1 MKNFKIKSIE
11 DDNVNVETWS
21 IKRTVGDPI
30 AVEDSTYL
38 SAIEAS
44 FKSRGF
50 PLEIMQVR
58 QMSEHQNQ
66 TFW

>member
-11 DDNVNVETWS
+11 DDNVNVETLS

-38 SAIEAS
+38 FEECEYNLAKIYD
-44 FKSRGF
+44 
-50 PLEIMQVR
+50 
-58 QMSEHQNQ
+58 
-66 TFW
+66 